1 MTAVKLKESLLRF
14 TQAKV
19 SSLLGLQNVH
29 TIHSSVR
36 GRVGHA
42 HMNTHG
48 KSKEEGPREGQ
59 QQERRA

>member
-1 MTAVKLKESLLRF
+1 VKLKESLLRF

-29 TIHSSVR
+29 TIHSSIR
-36 GRVGHA
+36 CRVGHA
-42 HMNTHG
+42 RINTHG
-48 KSKEEGPREGQ
+48 KSKEKGRREGQ

>member
-29 TIHSSVR
+29 TIHYPCTYKHTWQEQGKGAKR
-36 GRVGHA
+36 GTAAGEKRLR
-42 HMNTHG
+42 N
-48 KSKEEGPREGQ
+48 EQ
-59 QQERRA
+59 L